1 MVVEMAKALAARED
15 ELETKVHFIA
25 YGAEEVGL
33 VGSNH
38 DAERRDFDAVKA
50 IVNNDGVVR
59 GRTLSFF
66 THGFDALADAAEEV
80 AEDFDHSVKTIP
92 EQGPHSDHWPYV
104 QWGVP
109 GFHVMSETGD
119 EGRGWGHTYADTLD
133 KLEVRDLREQAI
145 LLTELTVRLASD
157 ECEIPHRDPAE
168 IAAALEDEDQAA
180 GMKTIGDWPYDQ

>member
-1 MVVEMAKALAARED
+1 MVVEMANALAARED
-15 ELETKVHFIA
+15 ELDVGIHFVA

-33 VGSNH
+33 VGSNY
-38 DAERRDFDAVKA
+38 DADQRDFDSVKA
-50 IVNNDGVVR
+50 ILNNDGVVR

-66 THGFDALADAAEEV
+66 THGFDALADAAEGV
-80 AEDFDHSVKTIP
+80 ADDLGHPVKTIP

-133 KLEVRDLREQAI
+133 KVEVRDLREQAV

-157 ECEIPHRDPAE
+157 ETEISRKEPEE
-168 IAAALEDEDQAA
+168 IAAALEDEDQAE
-180 GMKTIGDWPYDQ
+180 GMRIIGDWPYDE